1 MYIFIYIDTPIL
13 LQLGIWFS
21 NIFNDWE
28 GNYCSWSNF
37 FSLLVFPVPFAVCR
51 FPAFILRET
60 KTYRCKM
67 GPVDLAHPC
76 CGTEGFILPYT
87 FFILPV
93 LPKNT
98 GRNWGVCRCL
108 RCLINRGKSIHWHT
122 LAASEAASGISP
134 CHRCHRKCRGR
145 ATQQLFKSLR
155 QNFRWMNSLWIGQID
170 IKLVRVGTV
179 SHLSRLGWSRVVSC
193 LAKCMKRGTS
203 IFNTLTV
210 DRTRVPTCVQ
220 PRSFSHISYSR
231 NARHA

>member
-1 MYIFIYIDTPIL
+1 MEYFFQFAGVPSSL
-13 LQLGIWFS
+13 CGLQVSCLHSQGKKI
-21 NIFNDWE
+21 
-28 GNYCSWSNF
+28 
-37 FSLLVFPVPFAVCR
+37 
-51 FPAFILRET
+51 
-60 KTYRCKM
+60 YRCKM

-145 ATQQLFKSLR
+145 ATLQITQTEF
-155 QNFRWMNSLWIGQID
+155 QVDEFIMNWP
-170 IKLVRVGTV
+170 
-179 SHLSRLGWSRVVSC
+179 
-193 LAKCMKRGTS
+193 
-203 IFNTLTV
+203 
-210 DRTRVPTCVQ
+210 DR
-220 PRSFSHISYSR
+220 Y
-231 NARHA
+231 